1 MEKNNEHIELLIT
14 QELLG
19 EATVEQKMELEG
31 WRKANDAN
39 ERQYQTMY
47 QTLLNT
53 TDFLIG
59 DAHKLENIDI
69 DAEWDHFKDS
79 VNQAQKEDEYSVIP
93 LQKTTWFRAAA
104 SIIVLAIIGFIVLKM
119 ANSSE
124 NTTYYATRS
133 GEELTLPDGSTIVLN
148 VNTEITYPRSFA
160 DKSSREISL
169 KGEAF
174 FEVEHNRESPFIVHM
189 TGADVEVL
197 GTSFNISAYS
207 SNQNINVVVAT
218 GTVKL
223 ATQEETAEVILKAGD
238 RGIFSRNNN
247 QVIQEMNTDV
257 NFLAWK
263 TRQLVFEDM
272 SLDVVIQ
279 TLNRLYDTNIIISAV
294 SAENCRVTVSFDQQ
308 SLDGIL
314 EVLEAALDLTY
325 VEHDDSIEI
334 ISTGC

>member
-1 MEKNNEHIELLIT
+1 VEKNNEHIESLIT

-19 EATVEQKMELEG
+19 ESTVEQQVELEG
-31 WRKANDAN
+31 WRKAAEAN
-39 ERQYQTMY
+39 ERQYQSVLK
-47 QTLLNT
+47 TLLKT
-53 TDFLIG
+53 TDFLVG
-59 DAHKLENIDI
+59 DETEVENIDI
-69 DAEWDHFKDS
+69 DAEWNHFKGS
-79 VNQAQKEDEYSVIP
+79 INQVQKDDEASVIP
-93 LQKTTWFRAAA
+93 LQKTTWFQAAA
-104 SIIVLAIIGFIVLKM
+104 AIIVLAIIGFAVLKI
-119 ANSSE
+119 ADSSE
-124 NTTYYATRS
+124 NTTYYASNS
-133 GEELTLPDGSTIVLN
+133 GEELTLPDGSIIVLN
-148 VNTEITYPRSFA
+148 ANTEVSYPKSFT

-174 FEVEHNRESPFIVHM
+174 FEVEHNPDLPFIVHM
-189 TGADVEVL
+189 TEADVEVL

-207 SNQNINVVVAT
+207 SNPNINVVVTT

-223 ATQEETAEVILKAGD
+223 ATRKESAEVILKAGD
-238 RGIFSRNNN
+238 RGIYTRPNN

-279 TLNRLYDTNIIISAV
+279 TLNTLYDTNIIMTAE
-294 SAENCRVTVSFDQQ
+294 SAENCQVTVSFDQQ
-308 SLDGIL
+308 SLEAIL